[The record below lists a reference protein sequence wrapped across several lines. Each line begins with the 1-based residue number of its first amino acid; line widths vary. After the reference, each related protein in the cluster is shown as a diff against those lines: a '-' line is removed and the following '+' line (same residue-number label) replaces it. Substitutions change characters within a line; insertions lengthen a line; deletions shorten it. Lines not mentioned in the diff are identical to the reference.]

1 MQQFASGPQR
11 QPSSAIRIRGWRA
24 GGVESPL
31 RAVIRP
37 GERLLV
43 CAAVRFPGRPA
54 DQRLWL
60 TDSRYLFTWTE
71 GPFNKVVIS
80 VPLSKSTL
88 TVDNGM
94 TCCLHL
100 SWIDDSG
107 QPRSESFRSESWKD
121 NLRQGVA
128 GGLAGGAIQGA
139 GGAIPAEDTQLYT
152 TLAGAVKAPA
162 SVRPVDLTDV
172 AGKPV
177 AGKLLWVVPL
187 GLFAVALFATA
198 IYTFFSF
205 QTKQAYETAL
215 VCGSVPAGDCR
226 LEQTAVVTS
235 YRGAG
240 GKNAFCDL
248 SMRRPDGSNVTA
260 DLHTVDICASS
271 PAGVTMVLEYWRG
284 SMTSVIPPSGPA
296 EETETNPQYAW
307 RWGYLITGLL
317 VLLWLIFGA
326 SAFSTMPGSHA
337 RRTLLRGSARSA
349 GYLN

>member
-1 MQQFASGPQR
+1 MHQFAAGTQPG
-11 QPSSAIRIRGWRA
+11 PSSAIRIRGWRA

-31 RAVIRP
+31 RAVIQP

-60 TDSRYLFTWTE
+60 TDSRYLFTRTE
-71 GPFNKVVIS
+71 GPFNKLVIS
-80 VPLSKSTL
+80 VPLSKSRL
-88 TVDNGM
+88 TVDSGM

-107 QPRSESFRSESWKD
+107 QPGSESFRSESWKD

-139 GGAIPAEDTQLYT
+139 GGAIPAQDEQLYA
-152 TLAGAVKAPA
+152 TLADAVKAPA
-162 SVRPVDLTDV
+162 SVRPVDLTDA
-172 AGKPV
+172 AGTPL

-187 GLFAVALFATA
+187 SLFAVALLAA
-198 IYTFFSF
+198 AVYTFFSF
-205 QTKQAYETAL
+205 QTKQAYETAP
-215 VCGSVPAGDCR
+215 VCGSVAVPDCR
-226 LEQTAVVTS
+226 LEQSAIVTS

-240 GKNAFCDL
+240 GRNAFCDL
-248 SMRRPDGSNVTA
+248 SMRRPDGSTVTA

-271 PAGVTMVLEYWRG
+271 PAGATMVLEYWRG

-296 EETETNPQYAW
+296 QETEANPQYGW
-307 RWGYLITGLL
+307 RLGYVVTGLL
-317 VLLWLIFGA
+317 VLLWLIFGIA
-326 SAFSTMPGSHA
+326 AVSTMPGSHA